1 MNKSEFGALLSY
13 LKNRPEEAQRLRKV
27 LDLAAEDNQRE
38 ERERWLTATEAGEMI
53 GKSSKWVR
61 EHLDLFTTAKQVAR
75 TNGFAWV
82 MQAQDVRQS
91 YDIYIRTNH
100 R

>member
-1 MNKSEFGALLSY
+1 MNRREFSDLVAY

-27 LDLAAEDNQRE
+27 LDVAAEDNRRE
-38 ERERWLTATEAGEMI
+38 ERERWLTASEAGEMI
-53 GKSSKWVR
+53 GKSGKWVR

-75 TNGFAWV
+75 ANGFAWV

-91 YDIYIRTNH
+91 YDIYMITN

>member
-1 MNKSEFGALLSY
+1 MNRREFSELVAY
-13 LKNRPEEAQRLRKV
+13 IRNRPEEAQRLRKV
-27 LDLAAEDNQRE
+27 LDLAAEDNRRE
-38 ERERWLTATEAGEMI
+38 ERERWLTASEAGEMI